1 MSVPAA
7 HVTVRVAVQSPRR
20 LLRDTLAACLAVR
33 PEITVI
39 GKVAHPDDIFAL
51 CELRHPDV
59 VILDAGVRLGEMA
72 ARAHTLL
79 QRFPELNVIVT
90 YREATERE
98 LAAACR
104 AGVASLLPESH
115 GLAAVLALVKR
126 SKGRHARQAGG
137 GLTDRELEIIVL
149 TGSGHSVLQIAALLR
164 ISPLTVENIKR
175 RVYAKLDVSSN
186 VHAVAR
192 AASLG
197 MLDQRAAPAAR
208 RRPPPDGGT
217 TVLTVVSG
225 RPGPAL
231 DQVVTALI
239 ASRLPFVLVR
249 IPGRVADTHWAR
261 WHRGPLVAALV
272 DPGPKDWP
280 VVAELG
286 IPAVLVHSSPLE
298 PPELA
303 EALACG
309 ASALVAEDRVDAH
322 FLSVLQ
328 MVGQGYLVVD
338 SSPMRPLIGAV
349 RARWDERAPGR
360 LELPELTARES
371 DILRSI
377 ALGHSIRQTARVLGI
392 APKTVENVQTR
403 LFRKLG
409 VRNRP
414 GALAVADAF
423 GLLPAMAGPPRGFP
437 SPAGFS
443 SLYGS
448 DGRS

>member
-7 HVTVRVAVQSPRR
+7 RVTVRIAVQSPRR

-33 PEITVI
+33 PEMTVI
-39 GKVAHPDDIFAL
+39 GKVAEPDGICAL

-72 ARAHTLL
+72 ARVRTLL
-79 QRFPELNVIVT
+79 RSFPELNVIVM
-90 YREATERE
+90 YREASEQD

-104 AGVASLLPESH
+104 AGVTSLLPESH

-126 SKGRHARQAGG
+126 SKGRHARQAEG

-149 TGSGHSVLQIAALLR
+149 TGSGHSVPEIAGLLQ
-164 ISPLTVENIKR
+164 ISPLTVENTKR
-175 RVYAKLDVSSN
+175 RVYAKLDVSSS

-197 MLDQRAAPAAR
+197 MLDQHAAPAG
-208 RRPPPDGGT
+208 RRPPAEGGT
-217 TVLTVVSG
+217 AALTLVSG
-225 RPGPAL
+225 RPGATL

-249 IPGRVADTHWAR
+249 VPGKVADTHWAR

-272 DPGPKDWP
+272 DPGPLDWP

-286 IPAVLVHSSPLE
+286 IPAVLVHSSPLA

-309 ASALVAEDRVDAH
+309 ASAMVAADRVDAH
-322 FLSVLQ
+322 FLSVLR
-328 MVGQGYLVVD
+328 MVSQGYLVVD
-338 SSPMRPLIGAV
+338 SMPMRPLIGAV
-349 RARWDERAPGR
+349 RARWDERASGG

-371 DILRSI
+371 DILRSL
-377 ALGHSIRQTARVLGI
+377 AAGHSIRQTARALGI

-409 VRNRP
+409 VRNRS

-423 GLLPAMAGPPRGFP
+423 GLLPAQAPAVPPKGFP
-437 SPAGFS
+437 SLS
-443 SLYGS
+443 GS
-448 DGRS
+448 DWRS